1 MKNKLIDVHNIL
13 MATLE
18 DLDDPELMNDPE
30 RLKKTMDLAKVKSQ
44 VASTIVDIGN
54 LGLNAMKQAETNG
67 IEIASTLRISDK

>member
-1 MKNKLIDVHNIL
+1 
-13 MATLE
+13 
-18 DLDDPELMNDPE
+18 
-30 RLKKTMDLAKVKSQ
+30 MDLAKVKSQ

>member
-30 RLKKTMDLAKVKSQ
+30 RLKKLWTWQK
-44 VASTIVDIGN
+44 
-54 LGLNAMKQAETNG
+54 
-67 IEIASTLRISDK
+67 